1 MPFCIFAGTARDDY
15 DYWRYIEYPRGAEY
29 IELDNEIVPTPDDI
43 TGDSF
48 LVSQPWIYT
57 RIYETMINGDLIVI
71 RKDSGLDQKT
81 LD

>member
-15 DYWRYIEYPRGAEY
+15 DYWQYIEYPRGAEY

-48 LVSQPWIYT
+48 LVSQP
-57 RIYETMINGDLIVI
+57 
-71 RKDSGLDQKT
+71 
-81 LD
+81 